1 MASAFNKFQPFI
13 AAIHNKVHNLG
24 SDQLTIALCAAANA
38 PTATMAVLAD
48 LTQIS
53 YTNLSSRNVTTTSST
68 QSSGLYKLICQDLLL
83 TASGAVATFRYVVL
97 YNSTAA
103 SGNLIAWWD
112 YGADVTLANTETFNI
127 DFDQAN
133 GVFSNT

>member
-13 AAIHNKVHNLG
+13 AAIHNKVHNLS
-24 SDQLTIALCAAANA
+24 SDQLTVALCAAANA
-38 PTATMAVLAD
+38 PTATMGVLAD
-48 LTQIS
+48 LIQIS

-127 DFDQAN
+127 DFDQSN

>member
-13 AAIHNKVHNLG
+13 AAVHNKVHNLG
-24 SDQLTIALCAAANA
+24 SDQLVIALCAAANA
-38 PTATMAVLAD
+38 PVATYSTLSQI
-48 LTQIS
+48 TQIA

-68 QSSGLYKLICQDLLL
+68 QSSGLYKLVCQDLTL

-97 YNSTAA
+97 YNDTAT
-103 SGNLIAWWD
+103 NDELIAWWD
-112 YGADVTLANTETFNI
+112 YGSDVTLANTETFTV
-127 DFDQAN
+127 DLDQAN

>member
-1 MASAFNKFQPFI
+1 MASAFNKFNSFA
-13 AAIHNKVHNLG
+13 AAINNKVHNLS
-24 SDQLTIALCAAANA
+24 SDQLTIALTASANI
-38 PTATMAVLAD
+38 PVATNAFLAD
-48 LTQIS
+48 LTQIA

-68 QSSGLYKLICQDLLL
+68 QSSGLYKLVCQDLLL

-103 SGNLIAWWD
+103 GGPLIAWWD

-127 DFDQAN
+127 DFDQSN
-133 GVFSNT
+133 GVFSLT

>member
-1 MASAFNKFQPFI
+1 MASAFNKFQAFI
-13 AAIHNKVHNLG
+13 ADVHNGVHNL
-24 SDQLTIALCAAANA
+24 STAQLTIALCPSAN
-38 PTATMAVLAD
+38 PPLATNSVLAN

-103 SGNLIAWWD
+103 GGPLICWWD

-127 DFDQAN
+127 DLDQAN

>member
-13 AAIHNKVHNLG
+13 AAVHNKSHNLG
-24 SDQLTIALCAAANA
+24 SDQLTVALCAAASA
-38 PTATMAVLAD
+38 PTATMGALSD

-68 QSSGLYKLICQDLLL
+68 QSSGVYKLVCQDLLL

-103 SGNLIAWWD
+103 LLICWWD

-127 DFDQAN
+127 DLDQSN
-133 GVFSNT
+133 GVFTTT

>member
-13 AAIHNKVHNLG
+13 AAVHNSVHNLATA
-24 SDQLTIALCAAANA
+24 QLTVALCASS
-38 PTATMAVLAD
+38 PTATMAVLTD

-97 YNSTAA
+97 YNNTAT
-103 SGNLIAWWD
+103 NDDLICWWD
-112 YGADVTLANTETFNI
+112 YGADV
-127 DFDQAN
+127 
-133 GVFSNT
+133 

>member
-13 AAIHNKVHNLG
+13 AAVHNGTHNLG
-24 SDQLTIALCAAANA
+24 TAQLVVALCAAAAA
-38 PTATMAVLAD
+38 PVATNGVLTD

-68 QSSGLYKLICQDLLL
+68 QSSGVYKLVCQDLLL

-97 YNSTAA
+97 YNDTAA
-103 SGNLIAWWD
+103 SDNLICWWD

-127 DFDQAN
+127 DLDQSN
-133 GVFSNT
+133 GVFSTT